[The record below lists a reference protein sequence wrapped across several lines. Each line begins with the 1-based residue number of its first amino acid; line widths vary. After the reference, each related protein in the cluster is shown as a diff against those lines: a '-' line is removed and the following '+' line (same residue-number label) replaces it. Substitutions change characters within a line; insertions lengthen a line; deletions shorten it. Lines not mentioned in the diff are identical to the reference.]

1 MKKAYLDNAATTAVD
16 PQVLAAMQPYFSQ
29 KYGNASEPHRWGQEA
44 RVALD
49 QARDQVA
56 TFLGAKS
63 GEIIF
68 TAGATE
74 SINFAHKGL
83 IEALFQ
89 KFSSS
94 NFQFSRK
101 LHIIT
106 SSIEHKAVLETC
118 RHLEKR
124 GWVQVTTL
132 PVDKYG
138 LVKAADVAK
147 AIKPNTVLVSVMYV
161 NNEVGTVQPV
171 AAIGKLLKKLNQLRV
186 MSHQPPVYFHTDAT
200 QAAQYLDCQVDQLGV
215 DLLSLT
221 GHKIY
226 APKGIGA
233 LYVRQGTPLV
243 RQLDGGGQEF
253 NTRAGTENVPYIVGL
268 GAAIERVSRVDQDT
282 KLTKII
288 KLRDKLIK
296 GVLQIPGAV
305 LTGHPIKRAPHIA
318 SFAFRGAEGE
328 AILLYLSEKGIA
340 AASGSACTSG
350 QLQASHVLTAMGV
363 KPELVHGSL
372 RLSLGKDNTEAE
384 VNYVLQTLPVVIKKL
399 RAMAPK

>member
-1 MKKAYLDNAATTAVD
+1 
-16 PQVLAAMQPYFSQ
+16 
-29 KYGNASEPHRWGQEA
+29 
-44 RVALD
+44 
-49 QARDQVA
+49 
-56 TFLGAKS
+56 
-63 GEIIF
+63 
-68 TAGATE
+68 
-74 SINFAHKGL
+74 
-83 IEALFQ
+83 
-89 KFSSS
+89 
-94 NFQFSRK
+94 
-101 LHIIT
+101 
-106 SSIEHKAVLETC
+106 
-118 RHLEKR
+118 
-124 GWVQVTTL
+124 
-132 PVDKYG
+132 
-138 LVKAADVAK
+138 
-147 AIKPNTVLVSVMYV
+147 
-161 NNEVGTVQPV
+161 
-171 AAIGKLLKKLNQLRV
+171 
-186 MSHQPPVYFHTDAT
+186 
-200 QAAQYLDCQVDQLGV
+200 
-215 DLLSLT
+215 
-221 GHKIY
+221 
-226 APKGIGA
+226 
-233 LYVRQGTPLV
+233 V